1 MPKNP
6 SSVAVAVPTGRAGR
20 KSPAQEELELALDM
34 LKKGEGVRKDGFII
48 LELESQKNVGSA
60 RSALWNLR
68 WKYNTENPEC
78 KDKTGGVFDRLFK
91 SAGRGGIQ
99 VFAGENESVLIAVPE
114 SYATEAGVKA
124 TAKAESK

>member
-6 SSVAVAVPTGRAGR
+6 TAVKVPTGRGAR
-20 KSPAQEELELALDM
+20 RSPAQEELQLALEM
-34 LKKGEGVRKDGFII
+34 LKGGAGVAEKGFLI

-68 WKYNTENPEC
+68 WKFNTDNPEC
-78 KDKTGGVFDRLFK
+78 KDKTGAVYDRLFK

-99 VFAGENESVLIAVPE
+99 VFEGEEGVVLIAVPE
-114 SYATEAGVKA
+114 SYATEKEVKA
-124 TAKAESK
+124 EAKTK